1 MKRKERINEAFEGMA
16 AKMDSRD
23 DFFEALHE
31 VEKMGHGIPAKYSED
46 AAIML
51 NYESW
56 KLQGSWRKNRAIVKK
71 VRKAAKKSIDNPPRL

>member
-1 MKRKERINEAFEGMA
+1 MKRKEQINEAFRTMA

-56 KLQGSWRKNRAIVKK
+56 KLQGSWRKNGAIVKK
-71 VRKAAKKSIDNPPRL
+71 VRKAAKKSVDNPKRL

>member
-1 MKRKERINEAFEGMA
+1 MKRKERINEAFNTMA

-56 KLQGSWRKNRAIVKK
+56 KLQGSWRNNKAIVKK

>member
-1 MKRKERINEAFEGMA
+1 MKRKEWINEAFEVMA
-16 AKMDSRD
+16 AKMDARD
-23 DFFEALHE
+23 DFFQALHDL
-31 VEKMGHGIPAKYSED
+31 EKMGHGIPTVYKKD

-56 KLQGSWRKNRAIVKK
+56 KLQGSWRNNKAIVKK